1 MSDGELILV
10 AGVLMAL
17 GLAAAKV
24 ADRVRVP
31 GLLFFVGLGML
42 AGSEG
47 IAGVEFNDAELTRT
61 LGTIGL
67 VLILFEGGLTAGW
80 PEIRPVIGSAVS
92 LAFIGTIATAVI
104 AGVSAAWLFD
114 LDLLG
119 GLIIGS
125 AVAASDSA
133 AIFAVLRESSLK
145 RRLARTL
152 EGESGLNDPIAV
164 LLVVGFI
171 DWIQLP
177 DYGLPDMAVEFAI
190 KLSIGLAAGILVGF
204 GARAA
209 FRRLDLPSPGLYP
222 VASLATA
229 ALAFGLAEVAH
240 GSGFLSVYIAALVL
254 GTGPIPARGS
264 TIAFHQGM
272 SWTAQIA
279 LFFLLGLLVFPSGLG
294 EVAIEGLALSAVLIF
309 LARPLAAVVAT
320 AFSTFNMK
328 ERLMLGWA
336 GLRGAIPIWLATFP
350 VIAEVQSAELIF
362 NAIFFVVVTST
373 LIQGATFNPL
383 AVRLGLTTDEPA
395 VPPTVV
401 ETGTVRRL
409 GGDAFTYVV
418 KPQDAAA
425 GALVREL
432 GLPREALLNL
442 IVREGAAVPPRG
454 STEIQTGDEL
464 HVLARRE
471 VIPAVVAL
479 TERWAKGPLGE
490 PPPPPLPL
498 RASPQVFTVRRRSA
512 ADGDPGHPVEI
523 EGAAVAA
530 RLRVRRDQ
538 TGSLVALADGR
549 YAVMDSDLVAV
560 GGRARMAEWVA
571 RRLRQTGL
579 TPTERAWWE
588 EIAGALNT
596 PVVRKGGP
604 ETADRRGGPRR
615 RGRAKR
621 RSGRLRVGG
630 DSAAFGGYSDN
641 ADGGPSAY
649 SAPAASAMRRYA
661 SPGSSAPN
669 TAEPATSSPAP
680 ASTHRS
686 AVFASTP
693 PSTSTAHSLGASSWR
708 RLSFSGEEEMKLW
721 PPHPGLTLIARS
733 RSHCGARSATAS
745 AGVPGLMA
753 SPAKHPVS
761 RMAARVR

>member
-1 MSDGELILV
+1 MSDGQLLLV
-10 AGVLMAL
+10 AGLLMAA

-31 GLLFFVGLGML
+31 GLLLFLGLGML
-42 AGSEG
+42 VGSEG
-47 IAGVEFNDAELTRT
+47 PIGVEFDDAELTRT

-80 PEIRPVIGSAVS
+80 REIRPVLGSAVS
-92 LAFIGTIATAVI
+92 LASIGTVATAVI
-104 AGVSAAWLFD
+104 AGVFATWVFD
-114 LDLLG
+114 VDLLG

-133 AIFAVLRESSLK
+133 AIFAVLRGSSLR

-164 LLVVGFI
+164 LLVAGFI
-171 DWIQLP
+171 DWIQMP
-177 DYGLPDMAVEFAI
+177 DYGPADMAIGLVV
-190 KLSIGLAAGILVGF
+190 KLSIGLAAGIVIGH

-209 FRRLDLPSPGLYP
+209 FRRLDLPSLGLYP

-229 ALAFGLAEVAH
+229 ALAFGVAEVAH

-279 LFFLLGLLVFPSGLG
+279 LFFILGLLVYPSGLG
-294 EVAIEGLALSAVLIF
+294 DIALEGLALSAVLIF
-309 LARPLAAVVAT
+309 VARPLAAVIAT
-320 AFSTFNMK
+320 AFAQFDMR

-336 GLRGAIPIWLATFP
+336 GLRGAVPIWLATFP

-383 AVRLGLTTDEPA
+383 AIRLGLTTNEPA

-418 KPQDAAA
+418 QPGDAAV

-432 GLPREALLNL
+432 GLPREALVNL
-442 IVREGAAVPPRG
+442 VVRDAAAVPPRG
-454 STEIQTGDEL
+454 STEIQEGDEL

-471 VIPAVVAL
+471 VIPAVIAL
-479 TERWAKGPLGE
+479 TERWAAGPLGE
-490 PPPPPLPL
+490 PAPPPLPL
-498 RASPQVFTVRRRSA
+498 RAAPQVFTVRRRTA
-512 ADGDPGHPVEI
+512 ADGDPGHPEAI

-530 RLRVRRDQ
+530 RLRVRRDE

-549 YAVMDSDLVAV
+549 YAVLDAGLVAV
-560 GGRARMAEWVA
+560 GGRSRMAEWAA
-571 RRLRQTGL
+571 RRVRRPGL
-579 TPTERAWWE
+579 TPAERAWWE
-588 EIAGALNT
+588 EVSGALNT
-596 PVVRKGGP
+596 PMPRKGGP
-604 ETADRRGGPRR
+604 EEARRPGEAPDGG
-615 RGRAKR
+615 
-621 RSGRLRVGG
+621 
-630 DSAAFGGYSDN
+630 
-641 ADGGPSAY
+641 ADGGPS
-649 SAPAASAMRRYA
+649 
-661 SPGSSAPN
+661 
-669 TAEPATSSPAP
+669 
-680 ASTHRS
+680 
-686 AVFASTP
+686 
-693 PSTSTAHSLGASSWR
+693 
-708 RLSFSGEEEMKLW
+708 SG
-721 PPHPGLTLIARS
+721 
-733 RSHCGARSATAS
+733 
-745 AGVPGLMA
+745 
-753 SPAKHPVS
+753 
-761 RMAARVR
+761 